1 LLAESSRGDDKNSGA
16 MTESLD
22 DFWDD
27 LLQFVEERRVIPIVG
42 PDLLV
47 GEVDGRP
54 AALHEVLARRLA
66 EKLRVPLEASARPS
80 LETVA
85 RGYLSRGG
93 RREEIYPKLR
103 AMAREISFPPPPA
116 LEKLASIE
124 AFDLYV
130 SLSFDAMLVEAIDR
144 ARHGGEARTLHL
156 GFCPNRVDDLP
167 AERVALDR
175 PVVYS
180 LFGKLSAAPEFAV
193 TDEDLLEFVTNL
205 QSQVRR
211 PHLLFDELRANHL
224 LVVGAALPDWLVRF
238 FLRVTKDRQLSQ
250 HRSELEIMVEGH
262 APSDE
267 GLVAFFANYSYGTRF
282 FSLDPARF
290 VDELHARWTRSGR
303 RAAQPSA
310 TASAAPAAAAEPSTM
325 APGGVFLSYA
335 REDMEAVLALKGALD
350 RAGIAAWLDKDRLE
364 AGDLYDQKIRRY
376 IKTCGAFIPVISR
389 NSERRLEGYFRREW
403 KLAAERVLGIAEE
416 VPFIMPVVVDDTP
429 EYSASVPEAFLSA
442 QWTRLPGGQ
451 ASGDFAARVGKI
463 VAEYQRRTL
472 TAA

>member
-1 LLAESSRGDDKNSGA
+1 
-16 MTESLD
+16 MTGSLD

-27 LLQFVEERRVIPIVG
+27 LMQFVEERRVIPIVG

-47 GEVDGRP
+47 GEFEGKRTT
-54 AALHEVLARRLA
+54 LHEAIARRLA
-66 EKLRVPLEASARPS
+66 DKLKVPFDASVVPTLES
-80 LETVA
+80 VA
-85 RGYLSRGG
+85 RGFLSRGG
-93 RREEIYPKLR
+93 RREEIYPRLR
-103 AMAREISFPPPPA
+103 AIARETAFSPPEA
-116 LEKLASIE
+116 LRKLAAID
-124 AFDLYV
+124 AFGLYV
-130 SLSFDAMLVEAIDR
+130 SLSFDSMLVEAIDR
-144 ARHGGEARTLHL
+144 ERHGGEARTLHL

-224 LVVGAALPDWLVRF
+224 LVIGAALPDWLVRF

-262 APSDE
+262 VPADD

-282 FSLDPARF
+282 FSLDPAQF
-290 VDELHARWTRSGR
+290 VDELHARWTRGGR
-303 RAAQPSA
+303 RGAE
-310 TASAAPAAAAEPSTM
+310 AAPMAVAAAVPETATM

-335 REDMEAVLALKGALD
+335 REDMGAVLELKAMLD
-350 RAGIAAWLDKDRLE
+350 RAGISAWLDKDRLE

-389 NSERRLEGYFRREW
+389 NTERRAEGYFRREW
-403 KLAAERVLGIAEE
+403 RLAAERVLGIADEM
-416 VPFIMPVVVDDTP
+416 PLILPVVVDDTP
-429 EYSASVPEAFLSA
+429 EYGASVPEVFMNA
-442 QWTRLPGGQ
+442 QWTRLTGGR
-451 ASGDFAARVGKI
+451 ATADFASRVGQI
-463 VAEYQRRTL
+463 VANYQRR
-472 TAA
+472 AALA